1 MWKFHMFFM
10 STSMLCC
17 GRRKSLGLIPN
28 AKKRHSKR
36 RSWWQRFFFDEEG
49 NWLGLKDEDMLD
61 ALESEASSSD
71 DELSENEKW
80 KRRAETIVELR
91 EAQEDVKN
99 EESRRWEDWLVDETT
114 DDVGNGASWFENSNG
129 SVGKP
134 GNDVGEEITEL
145 FSGRGLV
152 KSVRDLVLGRE
163 EDDILYEDRV
173 FRYASF
179 NSAKFLAV
187 LIIVPWAV
195 DFLVHDY
202 VLMPFLDSFTSD
214 VRIRREVIVTRDNQ
228 PIAYPDTARVLIC
241 CPCQSK
247 SHYYAVAVAVA
258 HIISNLSVI
267 LATSRSNF
275 RYVKTVP
282 LAAKMLDIRK
292 NQKLQIVKAL
302 NLEKARYRL
311 EVEIGKSPPLSDDEL
326 YLELRHRALEM
337 RDEWRL
343 ENRKAF
349 ANIWSDVVF
358 GISLFLLLYFYQGQV
373 ALLKFTGYKIVNNIT
388 DTGKAFLIILITDI
402 FLGYHSESGWQTLLE
417 IIVEH
422 YGLEVDQSA
431 ITIFICL
438 IPVVMD
444 ACVKLWVR
452 RLSCAPSRFS
462 GDCNFLLIV
471 SKLAQVKQEEYNA
484 GLGTQ
489 THCSN
494 LYTLQLFKF
503 LPRLS
508 PKVSNIFQE
517 MKRH

>member
-1 MWKFHMFFM
+1 MFFM

-61 ALESEASSSD
+61 ALESEANSSD
-71 DELSENEKW
+71 DELSENEKFEAW

-99 EESRRWEDWLVDETT
+99 EESRRWRTGLWMKLLMMLVM
-114 DDVGNGASWFENSNG
+114 VH
-129 SVGKP
+129 
-134 GNDVGEEITEL
+134 
-145 FSGRGLV
+145 RGL
-152 KSVRDLVLGRE
+152 KTRTAPLGNREMIE

-202 VLMPFLDSFTSD
+202 VLMPFLD
-214 VRIRREVIVTRDNQ
+214 
-228 PIAYPDTARVLIC
+228 
-241 CPCQSK
+241 
-247 SHYYAVAVAVA
+247 
-258 HIISNLSVI
+258 
-267 LATSRSNF
+267 

-444 ACVKLWVR
+444 ACVKLW
-452 RLSCAPSRFS
+452 
-462 GDCNFLLIV
+462 
-471 SKLAQVKQEEYNA
+471 
-484 GLGTQ
+484 
-489 THCSN
+489 
-494 LYTLQLFKF
+494 LFKF